1 MRAIK
6 LNKLSLG
13 LLGIFSLTLIP
24 SLSIAKSQEGQVL
37 FKNRMTGNHVLSE
50 NDVGVGINFSDQEAE
65 EAQRYWT
72 PERIASAIP
81 LDSEQDLSAE
91 KNVKEYLNENKINN
105 QGSYEAVY
113 WIGRIYFDVGGR
125 QYSCTGASIESN
137 SKSIVATAAHCL
149 YEKGEWSTRVVFI
162 PAWDGVNKPLLTWGA
177 IYYQV
182 SRVWRYEEDRGHDAA
197 FIKFR
202 PLNDWYGKKEY
213 LADIAG
219 AQTPSF
225 SLGKSGLHYQAFGY
239 KNLSGFNNTPLF
251 TCQGEGRHFWGIS
264 KYPELEIPGCT
275 VPGGSSGGPVYHTSK
290 EGPNGTQV
298 GVITE
303 QRKAKDGTPLL
314 IFVPWGEVEYSL
326 YKTVD
331 DFGR

>member
-137 SKSIVATAAHCL
+137 SKAS
-149 YEKGEWSTRVVFI
+149 SQ
-162 PAWDGVNKPLLTWGA
+162 PLHIA
-177 IYYQV
+177 
-182 SRVWRYEEDRGHDAA
+182 SM
-197 FIKFR
+197 
-202 PLNDWYGKKEY
+202 KKE
-213 LADIAG
+213 
-219 AQTPSF
+219 
-225 SLGKSGLHYQAFGY
+225 
-239 KNLSGFNNTPLF
+239 
-251 TCQGEGRHFWGIS
+251 
-264 KYPELEIPGCT
+264 
-275 VPGGSSGGPVYHTSK
+275 
-290 EGPNGTQV
+290 NGQLV
-298 GVITE
+298 
-303 QRKAKDGTPLL
+303 
-314 IFVPWGEVEYSL
+314 
-326 YKTVD
+326 
-331 DFGR
+331 